1 VYRSHCALANF
12 LDIFGDKWSLIII
25 RDMFLKKKSFND
37 FLISPEGI
45 ASNILTNRLKSLMK
59 DDLIDYKISPSNKK
73 VKWYYLKDK
82 AADCYPILME
92 MVNWSSRNLSETFGP
107 ESLKWIKENKSDNP
121 KTLVEKKILDYKK
134 FRQQIFDNS
143 LDQS

>member
-1 VYRSHCALANF
+1 
-12 LDIFGDKWSLIII
+12 
-25 RDMFLKKKSFND
+25 MFLKKKSFND

-92 MVNWSSRNLSETFGP
+92 MVNWSSRNLPETFGP

-143 LDQS
+143 LDHS

>member
-1 VYRSHCALANF
+1 
-12 LDIFGDKWSLIII
+12 
-25 RDMFLKKKSFND
+25 MFLKKKSFND